1 MGADTGAR
9 GDDRVNLG
17 PRVEILP
24 DGSLILRKRD
34 GSVQTYEAEHSL
46 ARQMREL
53 AEMAR

>member
-1 MGADTGAR
+1 VR
-9 GDDRVNLG
+9 GGPLTLT